1 MTTSLV
7 LEQPTNP
14 QGIAGRKLQ
23 SLEGLRAIAII
34 LVFFHHIK
42 DFIPAV
48 NQPLGYLQLYLGQ
61 AWIGVDLFFV
71 LSGFLITG
79 ILMETREAGNYFSG
93 FYGRRIL
100 RIFPLYYSVLV
111 GLILFGVV
119 LTRYQMPGAAE
130 VVRNLPL
137 PRDRWVFLCFLTN
150 WTGLWVA
157 KWDSHF
163 ASIVA
168 HFWSLGVEEQ
178 FYFFWPLLLWLV
190 RPRAIPWV
198 AIGLTIASAAIRL
211 SWALHV
217 GVQALVPPASITIAL
232 ATVCRL
238 DSLFIGAL
246 CAWLYRQPKWMKK
259 LQNWLPWVAATCLCS
274 FFAFFTWLITFPEI
288 AGRMIYGVGSTTVH
302 QVDDAMHLF
311 TECGGFTLLAIG
323 FGALVLFAA
332 HSESRGGGGTQ
343 KLLQS
348 RVLAPIGRYSYG
360 IYVYHVPIIG
370 LGAIYIFPRLTAQSI
385 SEVGFISVA
394 YMVVIAAISFLVAAL
409 SYELF
414 EKRLLLLKRIF
425 VARYASPVRST
436 DANAGD

>member
-1 MTTSLV
+1 
-7 LEQPTNP
+7 
-14 QGIAGRKLQ
+14 
-23 SLEGLRAIAII
+23 
-34 LVFFHHIK
+34 
-42 DFIPAV
+42 V
-48 NQPLGYLQLYLGQ
+48 NQPLGYLQLYVGQ
-61 AWIGVDLFFV
+61 GWVGVDLFFV

-100 RIFPLYYSVLV
+100 RIFPLYYLVLV
-111 GLILFGVV
+111 GLIVLGVV

-137 PRDRWVFLCFLTN
+137 PRDRWVYLCFLTN
-150 WTGLWVA
+150 WTGLWAA

-190 RPRAIPWV
+190 RPRAVPWV
-198 AIGLTIASAAIRL
+198 AIGLTITSAAIRL
-211 SWALHV
+211 FWALHV

-246 CAWLYRQPKWMKK
+246 CAWLYRQPEWMKK
-259 LQNWLPWVAATCLCS
+259 LQTWLPWVAVICLGS
-274 FFAFFTWLITFPEI
+274 YFAFFTWLIALPET
-288 AGRMIYGVGSTTVH
+288 ACRLIYGVDGATVH
-302 QVDDAMHLF
+302 HVDDAMHLF

-332 HSESRGGGGTQ
+332 HSESRGGGTQ

-348 RVLAPIGRYSYG
+348 RALAPIGRYSYG

-370 LGAIYIFPRLTAQSI
+370 LGAIYILPRLTAQSTAEAEF
-385 SEVGFISVA
+385 SYVA

-414 EKRLLLLKRIF
+414 EKRLLRLKRFF
-425 VARYASPVRST
+425 VARYASLVPST
-436 DANAGD
+436 DANTGD